1 MKVLLKSFKEI
12 EEEEYGVDRVMDS
25 YIILAHWEK

>member
-12 EEEEYGVDRVMDS
+12 EEEYGVDKFMDS
-25 YIILAHWEK
+25 YIILSHWEK